1 VAFSSDWTVSS
12 ADPLLGIETAVTRV
26 DPHSNKGQPFLPAE
40 RIGLNEAI
48 AAYTINA
55 AYLNAID
62 DMTGSVEVGKY
73 ADLIVI
79 DRNLFEIPIQEISD
93 ARVLLTLLEGEVM
106 YGSLGDL

>member
-1 VAFSSDWTVSS
+1 
-12 ADPLLGIETAVTRV
+12 
-26 DPHSNKGQPFLPAE
+26 
-40 RIGLNEAI
+40 
-48 AAYTINA
+48 
-55 AYLNAID
+55 
-62 DMTGSVEVGKY
+62 MTGSVEVGKY